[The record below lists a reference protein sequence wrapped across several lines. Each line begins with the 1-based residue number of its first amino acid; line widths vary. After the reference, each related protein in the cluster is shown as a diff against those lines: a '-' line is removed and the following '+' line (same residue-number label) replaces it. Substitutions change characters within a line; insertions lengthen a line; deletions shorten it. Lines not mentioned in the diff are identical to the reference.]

1 MRDARGAPD
10 REFERLFAEY
20 GPSVRAWLAV
30 RAPAGDADDLFQ
42 DVWTIFCRRWREWT
56 PHPQAEAGDD
66 RPVLSFLYRTCHL
79 VLLAHRR
86 VRSRRAMLPLEESP
100 EPASDGLAERT
111 RQIQIGECLSAARAC
126 CSDEDLAVLT
136 AKLSGVP
143 ARDIARTLRITES
156 AVDHRYR
163 ATVGRI
169 RDRLS
174 GASA

>member
-1 MRDARGAPD
+1 MDAPRVPD

-20 GPSVRAWLAV
+20 GPPVRAWLAV

-42 DVWTIFCRRWREWT
+42 DVWTIFYRRWQEWT
-56 PHPQAEAGDD
+56 PHPRAEAGDV

-79 VLLAHRR
+79 VLMAHRR
-86 VRSRRAMLPLEESP
+86 VRAKKAMRPLDDSP
-100 EPASDGLAERT
+100 EPAIDGQAERT
-111 RQIQIGECLSAARAC
+111 RQIQLGECLTAARQC

-143 ARDIARTLRITES
+143 ARDIARTLQITES

-169 RDRLS
+169 RNRLT